1 MHCCTP
7 LYWIAANPHLKEF
20 MKVRRSNY
28 ETQLNEVDFSQEQI
42 KEIFCVPAP
51 DGDDETS
58 EAYGNV
64 WLG

>member
-1 MHCCTP
+1 
-7 LYWIAANPHLKEF
+7 

-28 ETQLNEVDFSQEQI
+28 ETKLNEVDFSQEQI
-42 KEIFCVPAP
+42 KEIFCFPAP
-51 DGDDETS
+51 DGDDDNS

>member
-1 MHCCTP
+1 
-7 LYWIAANPHLKEF
+7 